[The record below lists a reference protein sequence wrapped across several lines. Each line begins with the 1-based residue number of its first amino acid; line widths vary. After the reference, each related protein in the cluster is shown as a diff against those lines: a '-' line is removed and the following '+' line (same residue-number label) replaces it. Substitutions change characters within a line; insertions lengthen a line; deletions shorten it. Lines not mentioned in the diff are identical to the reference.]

1 MLINVKEYLIDTLP
15 EEYDKL
21 LQLPDVQIDSDK
33 IKCIMINE
41 VPPINPDDGFYGNS
55 ADPDYMKTTR
65 ELFRAVGIPVNNIS
79 EILDMGI
86 YITTAVKIPKQQY
99 TVPKELINQHLPI
112 LEKEIELFPNI
123 KVVMLMGD
131 VAKTA
136 FNEIAKR
143 KTSKRVIPSGSTYKI
158 RGLQFYYGQVRVF
171 PSYIMTGGNILIEK
185 SKRNMIS
192 EDIKEMMKVLQSL

>member
-1 MLINVKEYLIDTLP
+1 MLINVKEYLLDTLP
-15 EEYDKL
+15 EEYHKM

-33 IKCIMINE
+33 IECIMINE

-55 ADPDYMKTTR
+55 ADPDYMRTTR
-65 ELFRAVGIPVNNIS
+65 ELFQAAGIPVNSIS
-79 EILDMGI
+79 EILDLGI

-99 TVPKELINQHLPI
+99 TVPRELISQHLPL

-123 KVVMLMGD
+123 KVIMLMGD

-143 KTSKRVIPSGSTYKI
+143 KTNKRVIPSGSTYKI
-158 RGLQFYYGQVRVF
+158 RGLQYYYGQVRVF

-192 EDIKEMMKVLQSL
+192 EDIKEMMKILH

>member
-1 MLINVKEYLIDTLP
+1 MLINVKEYLLDTLSG
-15 EEYDKL
+15 EHHEV
-21 LQLPDVQIDSDK
+21 LQLPEVQIDSDK

-55 ADPDYMKTTR
+55 ADPDYMRTTR
-65 ELFRAVGIPVNNIS
+65 ELFQAAGIPVNSIS
-79 EILDMGI
+79 EILDLGI

-99 TVPKELINQHLPI
+99 TVPRELISQHLPL

-123 KVVMLMGD
+123 KVIMLMGD

-143 KTSKRVIPSGSTYKI
+143 KTNKRVIPSGSTYKI
-158 RGLQFYYGQVRVF
+158 RGLQYYYGQVRIF

-192 EDIKEMMKVLQSL
+192 EDIKEMMKILH

>member
-1 MLINVKEYLIDTLP
+1 MLINVKEYLLDTLP
-15 EEYDKL
+15 EEYHKM

-33 IKCIMINE
+33 IECIMINE

-55 ADPDYMKTTR
+55 ADPDYMRTTR
-65 ELFRAVGIPVNNIS
+65 ELFRVAGIPVNSIS
-79 EILDMGI
+79 EILDLGI

-99 TVPKELINQHLPI
+99 TVPRELISQHLPL

-123 KVVMLMGD
+123 KVIMLMGD

-143 KTSKRVIPSGSTYKI
+143 KTNKRVIPSGSTYKI
-158 RGLQFYYGQVRVF
+158 RGLQYYYGQVRVF

-192 EDIKEMMKVLQSL
+192 EDIKEMMKILH

>member
-15 EEYDKL
+15 EDYLKE
-21 LQLPDVQIDSDK
+21 LQLPDVQIDKDK
-33 IKCIMINE
+33 IECIIINE
-41 VPPINPDDGFYGNS
+41 VPPKNPDDGFYGNS
-55 ADPDYMKTTR
+55 ADPDYMRTTR
-65 ELFRAVGIPVNNIS
+65 ELFQAAGVHVNSIS
-79 EILDMGI
+79 EILDLGI

-99 TVPKELINQHLPI
+99 TVPRELISQHLPL

-123 KVVMLMGD
+123 KVIMLMGD

-143 KTSKRVIPSGSTYKI
+143 RTSKRVIPSGSTYKI
-158 RGLQFYYGQVRVF
+158 RGLQYYYGQVRVF

-192 EDIKEMMKVLQSL
+192 EDIKEMMKILQ

>member
-1 MLINVKEYLIDTLP
+1 MLINVKEYLLDTLP
-15 EEYDKL
+15 EEYHKM

-33 IKCIMINE
+33 IECIMINE

-55 ADPDYMKTTR
+55 TDPDYMRTTR
-65 ELFRAVGIPVNNIS
+65 ELFWAAGIPVNSIS
-79 EILDMGI
+79 EILDLGI

-99 TVPKELINQHLPI
+99 TVPRELISQHLPL

-123 KVVMLMGD
+123 KVIMLMGD

-143 KTSKRVIPSGSTYKI
+143 KTNKRVIPSGSTYKI
-158 RGLQFYYGQVRVF
+158 RGLQYYYGQVRVF

-192 EDIKEMMKVLQSL
+192 EDIKEMMKILH

>member
-1 MLINVKEYLIDTLP
+1 MLINVKEYLLDTLP
-15 EEYDKL
+15 EEYHKM

-33 IKCIMINE
+33 IECIMINE
-41 VPPINPDDGFYGNS
+41 VPPINPEDGFYGNS
-55 ADPDYMKTTR
+55 TDPDYMRTTR
-65 ELFRAVGIPVNNIS
+65 ELFWAAGIPVNSIS
-79 EILDMGI
+79 EILDLGI

-99 TVPKELINQHLPI
+99 TVPRELISQHLPL

-123 KVVMLMGD
+123 KVIMLMGD

-143 KTSKRVIPSGSTYKI
+143 KTNKRVIPSGSTYKI
-158 RGLQFYYGQVRVF
+158 RGLQYYYGQVRVF

-192 EDIKEMMKVLQSL
+192 EDIKEMMKILH

>member
-1 MLINVKEYLIDTLP
+1 MLINVKEYLLDTLP
-15 EEYDKL
+15 EDYLKE
-21 LQLPDVQIDSDK
+21 LQLPDVQIDKDK
-33 IKCIMINE
+33 IECIMINE
-41 VPPINPDDGFYGNS
+41 VPPKNPDDGFYGNS
-55 ADPDYMKTTR
+55 ADPDYMRTTR
-65 ELFRAVGIPVNNIS
+65 ELFRVAGVHVNSIS
-79 EILDMGI
+79 EILDLGI

-99 TVPKELINQHLPI
+99 TVPTELISQHLPL

-123 KVVMLMGD
+123 KVIMLMGD

-143 KTSKRVIPSGSTYKI
+143 RTSKRVIPSGSTYKI
-158 RGLQFYYGQVRVF
+158 RGLQYYYGQVRVF

-192 EDIKEMMKVLQSL
+192 EDIKEMMKILQ